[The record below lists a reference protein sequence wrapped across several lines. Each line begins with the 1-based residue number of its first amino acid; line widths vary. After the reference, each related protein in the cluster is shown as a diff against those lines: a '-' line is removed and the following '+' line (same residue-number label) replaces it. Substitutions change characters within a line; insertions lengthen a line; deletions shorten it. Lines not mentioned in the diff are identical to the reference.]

1 MSSGDLTY
9 GFPQRT
15 YFLWRDGSETVGAN
29 VGIGKY
35 FIKFYH
41 NSATIDRETSTLPFR
56 PHRYR
61 RKRYILPVNSFF
73 FFFFFFFQ
81 FVLYLFFGMA
91 GLGKSIAIK
100 ATKCIKI
107 VVG

>member
-29 VGIGKY
+29 IGIGKY

-41 NSATIDRETSTLPFR
+41 NSATIDRGDLRDYVTVPFSSISSKTIY
-56 PHRYR
+56 PACQ
-61 RKRYILPVNSFF
+61 FF
-73 FFFFFFFQ
+73 FFFSVC
-81 FVLYLFFGMA
+81 FVLVFLAWPGWE
-91 GLGKSIAIK
+91 K
-100 ATKCIKI
+100 ALRLKLRNAS
-107 VVG
+107 

>member
-73 FFFFFFFQ
+73 VFCFFFFS
-81 FVLYLFFGMA
+81 LFCTCFLAWPGWE
-91 GLGKSIAIK
+91 K
-100 ATKCIKI
+100 ALRLKLRNASR
-107 VVG
+107 